1 MEYTS
6 IISHAASVFG
16 GSIGTLFFNY
26 LRSRSQ
32 DRIDNKKVELQE
44 DQQAFLMY
52 KGLVDHLNASV
63 LRMEA
68 EIKQLTKDHHDCMMK
83 NSVMVAQVQLLEAKI
98 KSLEEK
104 LKKFENDKTS

>member
-1 MEYTS
+1 MDYTTF
-6 IISHAASVFG
+6 ITHALSTLG
-16 GSIGTLFFNY
+16 GSVGTLFFNY

-32 DRIDNKKVELQE
+32 DKLDSKKVELQE
-44 DQQAFLMY
+44 DNQTFLMY
-52 KGLVDHLNASV
+52 KELVNHLNTSV

-83 NSVMVAQVQLLEAKI
+83 NSTMVAQIQLLEAKI